1 MLHEDDDPLGSSMFD
16 NTTSSLLGNTMTTS
30 LFSSQFEEDPW
41 GSHSTPII
49 QSTTTEFAR
58 SFTAPNL
65 YSNTTSDA
73 DHHAIMNTSQFNPN
87 TVLAGV
93 RLPELYEKLFIQH
106 QRSGR
111 VSLSTLNG
119 ILSRGKISANHI
131 EKIMQIVVPSGA
143 SYVTQSEFNTAIALL
158 ACAQSKM
165 DVSLESLHRNRD
177 FLPEPSIYQ
186 EHKEIKSP
194 LKPVDENPITS
205 EPTMK
210 SNYQPQLSPMKHT
223 TAYPGMKSP
232 KESSQDKQ
240 NEETTNNNRRPS
252 SLDTR
257 HWFKNIEE
265 ITVTVA
271 PEREGFIFKHVNY
284 IVTNEKRSS
293 IVLRRYSDFWWL
305 LEVLLRRY
313 PFRALPN
320 LPPKKLGGRDTA
332 FIEKRRKGLSR
343 FINAIIR
350 HPVLRH
356 DEVVAR
362 FLTEPSE
369 LSAWR
374 KQNPP
379 SLEEEFKRKQHPIR
393 ELDSMTPTNLEE
405 QLQKARKRVTAGIN
419 HYVNLCL
426 IMERMIRRMHGQATD
441 FSRYSIALNS
451 LAEAE
456 LRYHAGEC
464 RNCQYVVKGYETVA
478 KHMQTESSLLE
489 DQVGNATDGVLENLK
504 RFRDLLVSF
513 RDLDERRARLSV
525 NQTDVIS
532 KRIQANRSK
541 IHQNKGVPGLEA
553 EVQKLEES
561 VRADEKEL
569 SLQQDR
575 EVFIQ
580 FCLWSELIYLHKQQ
594 AFVSSLYQNFTQST
608 IHFSKLRADN
618 WQDLEEPAFNMPSDV
633 ASFE

>member
-1 MLHEDDDPLGSSMFD
+1 MLHEDEDPLGSSIFD
-16 NTTSSLLGNTMTTS
+16 DVNSSLLGNTMTTS
-30 LFSSQFEEDPW
+30 IFSSQYDEDPW

-49 QSTTTEFAR
+49 HQTAR

-65 YSNTTSDA
+65 YINSTSDN
-73 DHHAIMNTSQFNPN
+73 DHRSVMGGGRYNAN
-87 TVLAGV
+87 TVLSGV
-93 RLPELYEKLFIQH
+93 RLPELYEQLFAQY

-111 VSLSTLNG
+111 VSLSSLNA
-119 ILSRGKISANHI
+119 ILLKGKVSANQI
-131 EKIMQIVVPSGA
+131 EMIMQIVVPNGD
-143 SYVTQSEFNTAIALL
+143 SYVTQTEFDTALALL
-158 ACAQSKM
+158 ACAQNKL
-165 DVSLESLHRNRD
+165 DISLESLHDNRN
-177 FLPEPSIYQ
+177 FLPEPVIYQ
-186 EHKEIKSP
+186 DTKEIKSP
-194 LKPVDENPITS
+194 LKPADENPIAPEPNTKHNHQHHS
-205 EPTMK
+205 PTMTK
-210 SNYQPQLSPMKHT
+210 A
-223 TAYPGMKSP
+223 AYPGMKSP
-232 KESSQDKQ
+232 KESLQDKHDQ
-240 NEETTNNNRRPS
+240 QSTTERSRRLS
-252 SLDTR
+252 SIDTR
-257 HWFKNIEE
+257 HWFENIEE
-265 ITVTVA
+265 VTVTVA

-332 FIEKRRKGLSR
+332 FLEKRRKGLSR

-356 DEVVAR
+356 DEIVAC

-379 SLEEEFKRKQHPIR
+379 NLDEEFRRKHHPIR

-405 QLQKARKRVTAGIN
+405 QMQKARKRVTAGIN
-419 HYVNLCL
+419 HYVNLCF

-464 RNCQYVVKGYETVA
+464 RNCQYVVRGYETVA
-478 KHMQTESSLLE
+478 KHMQAESSLLE
-489 DQVGNATDGVLENLK
+489 DQVGNATDGTLENLK
-504 RFRDLLVSF
+504 QFRDLLVSF
-513 RDLDERRARLSV
+513 RDLDERRARLSN
-525 NQTDVIS
+525 NQTDAIS

-541 IHQNKGVPGLEA
+541 LHQNKGVPGM
-553 EVQKLEES
+553 EVETQKLEES
-561 VRADEKEL
+561 VRSDEKEL
-569 SLQQDR
+569 AFQQDR
-575 EVFIQ
+575 EVFIRYS
-580 FCLWSELIYLHKQQ
+580 LWSELIYLHKQQ
-594 AFVSSLYQNFTQST
+594 AFVSTLYQNFTKSA
-608 IHFSKLRADN
+608 IHFSKLRANN
-618 WQDLEEPAFNMPSDV
+618 WQDLEEPAFNMPSDI